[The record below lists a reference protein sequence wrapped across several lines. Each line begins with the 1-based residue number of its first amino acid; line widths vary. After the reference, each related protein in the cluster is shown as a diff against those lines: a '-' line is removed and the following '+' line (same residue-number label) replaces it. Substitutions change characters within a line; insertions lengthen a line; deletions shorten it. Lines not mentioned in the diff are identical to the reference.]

1 MKQDKA
7 NAHAQK
13 WMKAGVVSGAIAYAL
28 IGILGTAVPALLYQG
43 LTLVQALVW
52 TLFSLPS
59 GTLYGAAQGGFV
71 SMAVLFFGARIP
83 GSTVFRK
90 ALVASAAFFIIS
102 GIAAIISVFGVL
114 YIQPMGTGLL
124 EYLSNYLFPLSLN
137 GVWCIIYSFLLARL
151 VR

>member
-13 WMKAGVVSGAIAYAL
+13 WMKAGVVSGAAAYAL
-28 IGILGTAVPALLYQG
+28 VGVVGTTVPALLYQG
-43 LTLVQALVW
+43 LTLVQVLVW

-59 GTLYGAAQGGFV
+59 GMLYAAVQGLFV
-71 SMAVLFFGARIP
+71 SMIVLFFGARIP

-102 GIAAIISVFGVL
+102 GVAAIISIVGMA
-114 YIQPMGTGLL
+114 YAQSAGMGLA
-124 EYLSNYLFPLSLN
+124 EYVYNYLFSLTLN
-137 GVWCIIYSFLLARL
+137 GVWCVVYSLLLARL
-151 VR
+151 LR